1 MVIMD
6 IVYKEYEQRKQT
18 RSCPKKG
25 DLYLVPSIERQAL
38 LGESG
43 LEN

>member
-1 MVIMD
+1 MSNENRLAHV
-6 IVYKEYEQRKQT
+6 
-18 RSCPKKG
+18 SKKG